1 MTVSRRF
8 ILGSAGAGI
17 LFGTSVQAS
26 SAATFAAVTS
36 TSDPRNIRAFKLL
49 LNGLGWRTAV
59 DTTYTRIFYDFVR
72 SFQRRNGLPVTGL
85 GDEAT
90 IRFLAS
96 RRTVAADT
104 TSWHAGALKVLLHKH
119 GYVFSTGADAT
130 PYLTG
135 SSLAFAQTMLDLG
148 NFRVSAGYG
157 HTQSSPDV
165 VIWTRLFGAPRI
177 GGLYPVSQL
186 SSSVKSTNCGPASA
200 VAILASRGKLPR
212 KWAYTTAGA
221 GAAIDDFRRS
231 CALDAVAGVTDRN
244 KIGTEY
250 WELLRGF
257 ATYGLTGRQG
267 GIADTISLGRA
278 GRATICGGNI
288 RQLPWWRTTFSGD
301 ASHWIA
307 VLGTASNGEFV
318 VIDPYLSGTNA
329 YARRITEAGLRLYAS
344 TNPGYRVGHP
354 RLQPP
359 NRNSVV
365 IN

>member
-1 MTVSRRF
+1 MTISRRF
-8 ILGSAGAGI
+8 VLGSAGAGI

-59 DTTYTRIFYDFVR
+59 DTTYTRTFYDFVR
-72 SFQRRNGLPVTGL
+72 TFQRRNGLPVTGL

-157 HTQSSPDV
+157 HTQSNPDA

-177 GGLYPVSQL
+177 GGC
-186 SSSVKSTNCGPASA
+186 T
-200 VAILASRGKLPR
+200 R
-212 KWAYTTAGA
+212 
-221 GAAIDDFRRS
+221 
-231 CALDAVAGVTDRN
+231 
-244 KIGTEY
+244 
-250 WELLRGF
+250 
-257 ATYGLTGRQG
+257 
-267 GIADTISLGRA
+267 
-278 GRATICGGNI
+278 
-288 RQLPWWRTTFSGD
+288 
-301 ASHWIA
+301 
-307 VLGTASNGEFV
+307 
-318 VIDPYLSGTNA
+318 
-329 YARRITEAGLRLYAS
+329 
-344 TNPGYRVGHP
+344 
-354 RLQPP
+354 
-359 NRNSVV
+359 
-365 IN
+365 